1 MPQSACFIDARSVS
15 RAEAVRSAAALIE
28 ASRLPVFLVRA
39 CDVAGARAAI
49 RLAERVGGIID
60 HVDAEA
66 ALRELDVMRSFGKF
80 IVTPNEFAPARRHG
94 SSCRRGPDKALAR
107 NGRKIGTG

>member
-1 MPQSACFIDARSVS
+1 MPGPSCRSGAQRGQLGS
-15 RAEAVRSAAALIE
+15 RPAVCRAL
-28 ASRLPVFLVRA
+28 LVRA

-66 ALRELDVMRSFGKF
+66 ALRELDVMRSFGKL
-80 IVTPNEFAPARRHG
+80 I
-94 SSCRRGPDKALAR
+94 
-107 NGRKIGTG
+107 